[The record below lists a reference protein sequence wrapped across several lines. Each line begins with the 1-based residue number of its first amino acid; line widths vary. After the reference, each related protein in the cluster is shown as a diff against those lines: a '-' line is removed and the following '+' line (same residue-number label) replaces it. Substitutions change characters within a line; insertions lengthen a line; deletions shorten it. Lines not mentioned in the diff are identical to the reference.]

1 MRGIGTFKQ
10 CSVKPLR
17 HIANTQGP
25 SCHAVGTVGALWLWY
40 HDQPCGVARFA
51 MQGRPNHYFCNA
63 LSFLGT
69 DGFIGA
75 TAINAI

>member
-1 MRGIGTFKQ
+1 
-10 CSVKPLR
+10 
-17 HIANTQGP
+17 
-25 SCHAVGTVGALWLWY
+25 
-40 HDQPCGVARFA
+40 

-63 LSFLGT
+63 LCFLGT